1 MLLRLT
7 AGRAPTMSTEFHEVR
22 LVRERL
28 LADLSCQPGPFQNQ
42 QQTLDVA
49 APDLGGPVC
58 ATWRACLI
66 IHATRAETASASGS
80 VSPARSEVMNP
91 LSIAGL

>member
-28 LADLSCQPGPFQNQ
+28 LADSSCQPGPFQNQ

-49 APDLGGPVC
+49 APDSGGPVC
-58 ATWRACLI
+58 ANLARLLDHPCDPRGDSERIRRRL
-66 IHATRAETASASGS
+66 
-80 VSPARSEVMNP
+80 ARSQ
-91 LSIAGL
+91 